1 LKVKSQIVIIYLKM
15 SDLLGREAK
24 SAPLKTDKRF
34 HTTKTGLIGVQ
45 RDTMLMSELQ
55 HLVNETLLMNIL

>member
-1 LKVKSQIVIIYLKM
+1 M

-24 SAPLKTDKRF
+24 SAPLRTDKRF
-34 HTTKTGLIGVQ
+34 NTTKTGLIGVQ

-55 HLVNETLLMNIL
+55 HLVN

>member
-1 LKVKSQIVIIYLKM
+1 M